1 MRNFGV
7 EFTSFNN
14 PDLRIHSQPAVNA
27 ISTARALADLHM
39 KAFDGTL
46 LSDNFVET
54 LKEPSHPNKFDR
66 TLGERQDKG
75 KGFFYTKSPLDT
87 WQIGHFGVGGQI
99 VRYDF
104 ENQLSIAYLC
114 NGMKIG
120 VHKYVETYNRLERRI
135 YESFKLKH

>member
-1 MRNFGV
+1 MV
-7 EFTSFNN
+7 EEFTSFNN

-46 LSDNFVET
+46 LSEKFVEVEQLSIFENKLDFQT
-54 LKEPSHPNKFDR
+54 LKQPSHPNKFDR

-87 WQIGHFGVGGQI
+87 WQ
-99 VRYDF
+99 VR
-104 ENQLSIAYLC
+104 SS
-114 NGMKIG
+114 
-120 VHKYVETYNRLERRI
+120 YVFQ
-135 YESFKLKH
+135 S